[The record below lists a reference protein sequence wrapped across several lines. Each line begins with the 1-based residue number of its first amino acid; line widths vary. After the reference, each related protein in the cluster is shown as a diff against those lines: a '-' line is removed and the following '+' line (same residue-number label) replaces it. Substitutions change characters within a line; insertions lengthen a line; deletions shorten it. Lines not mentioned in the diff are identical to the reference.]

1 MTATYKSAQ
10 SPVRGCSYSQ
20 VFFVAMVF
28 SVVSAAAVV
37 TAVIVVDIV
46 IVVCCLLYVVCCLIF
61 RDFRKNLFSKF
72 FFLMLGRISVYH
84 NQMSKLIICKSYI
97 FLILYTCSVFVNTI
111 YLNVYSMHLQPELYG
126 LTFHSLYLCLLPCY
140 SLCK

>member
-20 VFFVAMVF
+20 VSFVAMVF

-72 FFLMLGRISVYH
+72 FFSNAWEDFRLSQPNVKTYNMQELHIFNFVYLLSFCEHHIFECVFNAFTARAIRINISF
-84 NQMSKLIICKSYI
+84 II
-97 FLILYTCSVFVNTI
+97 
-111 YLNVYSMHLQPELYG
+111 
-126 LTFHSLYLCLLPCY
+126 SLSFAMLLPM
-140 SLCK
+140 